1 MKIFVIFLV
10 SALLILQYQLWV
22 DRDGM
27 RKVIHLSDSI
37 AQQNEVNQRLYER
50 NDVLAAEVEDLKSG
64 YDAIEERA
72 RMELGMI
79 RQGETFFQVIENPST
94 TKAKE

>member
-1 MKIFVIFLV
+1 
-10 SALLILQYQLWV
+10 
-22 DRDGM
+22 M

-37 AQQNEVNQRLYER
+37 AQQNGVNQRLYER

-79 RQGETFFQVIENPST
+79 RQGETFFQVIEKPSDST
-94 TKAKE
+94 DKE

>member
-1 MKIFVIFLV
+1 MKLFVIFLV
-10 SALLILQYQLWV
+10 SVLVILQYQLWV
-22 DRDGM
+22 DRQGM

-37 AQQNEVNQRLYER
+37 AQQNDINQRLYER
-50 NDVLAAEVEDLKSG
+50 NEVLAAEVEDLKSG

-79 RQGETFFQVIENPST
+79 RQGETFFQVIESPPDT
-94 TKAKE
+94 EKK

>member
-1 MKIFVIFLV
+1 MKLFVIFLV
-10 SALLILQYQLWV
+10 TVLVILQYQLWI
-22 DRDGM
+22 DRQGM

-37 AQQNEVNQRLYER
+37 AQQNDINQRLYER
-50 NDVLAAEVEDLKSG
+50 NEVLAAEVEDLKSG

-79 RQGETFFQVIENPST
+79 RQGETFFQVIESPPDT
-94 TKAKE
+94 EKE

>member
-1 MKIFVIFLV
+1 MKIFVLFLV
-10 SALLILQYQLWV
+10 SAFIILQYQLWI
-22 DRDGM
+22 DRDGT

-50 NDVLAAEVEDLKSG
+50 NEVLAAEVEDLKSG

-79 RQGETFFQVIENPST
+79 RQGETFFQVIENPSDT
-94 TKAKE
+94 TDKE

>member
-1 MKIFVIFLV
+1 MKLFVIFLV
-10 SALLILQYQLWV
+10 TVLAVLQYQLWV
-22 DRDGM
+22 DRQGV

-37 AQQNEVNQRLYER
+37 AQQNDINQRLYER
-50 NDVLAAEVEDLKSG
+50 NEVLAAEVEDLKSG

-79 RQGETFFQVIENPST
+79 RQGETFFQVIDSPSDSD
-94 TKAKE
+94 KE